1 MGRQVRVMVSPV
13 LLALALLLLALH
25 RGVLLLLPH
34 LLERRDPV
42 RDRTLDVLE
51 VVHDPPVVDV
61 GHLSQPDE
69 SFIGVE
75 LHEDVT

>member
-1 MGRQVRVMVSPV
+1 MPV
-13 LLALALLLLALH
+13 
-25 RGVLLLLPH
+25 
-34 LLERRDPV
+34 ERICIFE
-42 RDRTLDVLE
+42 DRLVGTLDVHE

-75 LHEDVT
+75 LYEDVT